1 MWWDQ
6 YEDPAEAAAQAAKE
20 AEASAKHRNFLA
32 QQVALGESW
41 AGASRA
47 TPPLTPPPAPVAA
60 ERSAAEAKG
69 DQSIAEQA
77 LAAAAPKVKAPVTVP
92 ARFKPVVKVWE

>member
-32 QQVALGESW
+32 QQVAVGESW
-41 AGASRA
+41 AGVALKPW
-47 TPPLTPPPAPVAA
+47 TIPLHTKFYFIW
-60 ERSAAEAKG
+60 E
-69 DQSIAEQA
+69 
-77 LAAAAPKVKAPVTVP
+77 VKC
-92 ARFKPVVKVWE
+92 